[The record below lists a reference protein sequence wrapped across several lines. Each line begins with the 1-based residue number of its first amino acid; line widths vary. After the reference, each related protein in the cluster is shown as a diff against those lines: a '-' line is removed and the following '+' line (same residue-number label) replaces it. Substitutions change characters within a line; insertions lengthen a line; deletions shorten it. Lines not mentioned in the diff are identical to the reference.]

1 MCCIELLVCV
11 NLFLDDVANDSLIK
25 WVYVSVVNSYFF
37 GGVYNIDIYNTM
49 YTHPDV
55 YVLCSVLLCFL
66 AV

>member
-49 YTHPDV
+49 YTHILCMFC
-55 YVLCSVLLCFL
+55 VLCFCAF
-66 AV
+66 